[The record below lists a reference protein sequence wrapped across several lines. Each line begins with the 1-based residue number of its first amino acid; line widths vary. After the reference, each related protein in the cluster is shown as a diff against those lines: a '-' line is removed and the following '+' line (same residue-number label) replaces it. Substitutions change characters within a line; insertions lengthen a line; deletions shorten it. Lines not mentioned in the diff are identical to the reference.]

1 MISRAKDTHILL
13 KEPIRF
19 EAQVTLHGGP
29 SLRVWTAPGQS
40 HLLPSAWL
48 DIPKNGWLV
57 IELCR

>member
-1 MISRAKDTHILL
+1 MINHILL
-13 KEPIRF
+13 KGSLHF
-19 EAQVTLHGGP
+19 DAHVTLNGGP

-57 IELCR
+57 IEVECQ

>member
-19 EAQVTLHGGP
+19 DATVTLEGD
-29 SLRVWTAPGQS
+29 SLRVWTEPGQS

-48 DIPKNGWLV
+48 DIPEGGWLV
-57 IELCR
+57 IECQ